1 MDNVK
6 TFNLIAKQAVFFVA
20 VIGLFIPMAFSA
32 EQPNLVK
39 NNSFENDTVG
49 NLPADYVQYL
59 GTVGAVLAVDN
70 GGYNGSL
77 KSAKISGAANE
88 AAYLYTINVL
98 PGEKYKVESFCKQIG
113 DGTVSMQIFWKKGD
127 TWTCYD
133 SKTYSG
139 DGDWKKA
146 VIDVTVPDATV
157 TTTLTLRLHVEKQTS
172 GTVWFDNVSVQKN

>member
-1 MDNVK
+1 MNNIK
-6 TFNLIAKQAVFFVA
+6 TFNLIAKQAMFFVA
-20 VIGLFIPMAFSA
+20 VISLFIPTAFSA
-32 EQPNLVK
+32 EQQNLVK
-39 NNSFENDTVG
+39 NSSFENDTVG
-49 NLPADYVQYL
+49 NLPADYDQYL

-70 GGYNGSL
+70 SGYNGSL

-172 GTVWFDNVSVQKN
+172 GTAWFDNVSVQKN

>member
-113 DGTVSMQIFWKKGD
+113 DGTVSMQIFWKK
-127 TWTCYD
+127 
-133 SKTYSG
+133 
-139 DGDWKKA
+139 A